1 MKKSVILL
9 IGVIYILAIVVVS
22 FFGLKVET
30 FNDTVYVEAVT
41 ITNED
46 IKPGFEDKTVVI
58 YFNNDD
64 PENPTSYQINWR
76 VTPDDASRK
85 IVKFIIEEKKQSI
98 ATVNEFGTVIFK
110 KKGTVIVYVTATDG
124 SAKKDSITIIAK

>member
-30 FNDTVYVEAVT
+30 FNDTIYVDAVT
-41 ITNED
+41 ITNDD
-46 IKPGFEDKTVVI
+46 IKPGFEDKIVVI
-58 YFNNDD
+58 YFDNDD
-64 PENPTSYQINWR
+64 PENPTSYQINWK
-76 VTPDDASRK
+76 VTPDDATRK
-85 IVKFIIEEKKQSI
+85 FVKFIIEENKQNI

-110 KKGTVIVYVTATDG
+110 KKGTVIVYVTSTDG
-124 SAKKDSITIIAK
+124 TAKRDSITIIAK